1 MRSSYSSSF
10 SGIVVRVRGDVAG
23 DVVEEVAEVV
33 VGEGGGDDEEGP
45 VVDVGSPDA
54 ASPPFSPASPFSP
67 FSPPSLAAPSAV
79 LLLVVG
85 EVPLLF
91 SS

>member
-23 DVVEEVAEVV
+23 DVVEV

-45 VVDVGSPDA
+45 VVDVGSPVA

>member
-33 VGEGGGDDEEGP
+33 EIGRAHV
-45 VVDVGSPDA
+45 
-54 ASPPFSPASPFSP
+54 
-67 FSPPSLAAPSAV
+67 
-79 LLLVVG
+79 
-85 EVPLLF
+85 
-91 SS
+91 